1 VTNDARFLPS
11 LKNLF
16 VSLFLPVWGMY
27 PPGFG
32 DGQSG
37 HNVWGRKTLPRGNL
51 RVGKGGFEHCWI
63 FPAPGGGSVPFWV
76 SFRTRPQ
83 VKSRRVLVSTMVD
96 WEVVRMHIMYINIH
110 IYVYTF
116 TYIHMYTETHAE
128 KRLIGDRVLTVI
140 LVWY

>member
-1 VTNDARFLPS
+1 
-11 LKNLF
+11 
-16 VSLFLPVWGMY
+16 MY

-51 RVGKGGFEHCWI
+51 RVGKGGSGHCWI
-63 FPAPGGGSVPFWV
+63 FPAPGGGSVPFCSPVWV

-83 VKSRRVLVSTMVD
+83 VKS
-96 WEVVRMHIMYINIH
+96 HIH

-116 TYIHMYTETHAE
+116 TYIHMYTDTHAE
-128 KRLIGDRVLTVI
+128 NRFIGDRVLTVI